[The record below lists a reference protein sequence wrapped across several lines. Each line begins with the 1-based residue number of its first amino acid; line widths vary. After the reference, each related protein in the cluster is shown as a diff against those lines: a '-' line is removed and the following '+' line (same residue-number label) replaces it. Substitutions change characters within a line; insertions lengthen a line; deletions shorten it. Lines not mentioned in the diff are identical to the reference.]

1 MKIFIHPH
9 TDVDFKVCWIC
20 PRTELMVL
28 EGLQEIPEVELVDS
42 ELSADFVIWHHV
54 PQYAG
59 KKDYQLVNK
68 IDQKKLVVIDSIDEN
83 NEYFVQDFNPN
94 NYFLYFKRSIV
105 KTDHNGTRTPIPLIE
120 RQFPWDYGILNGF
133 LPPLYFMEK
142 YKNIDVGVYLRPSC
156 AYRNLVLEQMMDWSH
171 YNKDKYNCRVGPVS
185 NASRSIDKEVF
196 FDPTYFSYL
205 RNTKIVVSSGPFGWI
220 GDSRGAE
227 AIANYCIYM
236 SNELWD
242 YMPNPPIPGRHYMK
256 FNPLSREDLYTKL
269 QILLDAPD
277 ETLTY
282 LVNLTYDFCIKYHS
296 SKARMQYVVDKIKE
310 YR

>member
-54 PQYAG
+54 PQNAG
-59 KKDYQLVNK
+59 QKDYYLVNK
-68 IDQKKLVVIDSIDEN
+68 VDQKKLIVIDSIDEHDQ
-83 NEYFVQDFNPN
+83 YFVQDFNPD

-133 LPPLYFMEK
+133 IQKPPNIK
-142 YKNIDVGVYLRPSC
+142 DIDVGVYLRHSC
-156 AYRNLVLEQMMDWSH
+156 AFRNLVIEHMISWAGL
-171 YNKDKYNCRVGPVS
+171 NKGIYQYVIGPVNS
-185 NASRSIDKEVF
+185 GSRSIGKEVYFDKE
-196 FDPTYFSYL
+196 YFEYL
-205 RNTKIVVSSGPFGWI
+205 RRTKVVISSGPFGWV

-242 YMPNPPIPGRHYMK
+242 YMPYAPVPGRHYMR

-282 LVNLTYDFCIKYHS
+282 SVNLTYDFCIKYHS
-296 SKARMQYVVDKIKE
+296 SKARMQYIIDKIKE
-310 YR
+310 YK